1 MEITTPTRETRP
13 RGRQPV
19 NVLTPAFVRN
29 VARAPLRRRAANHLQ
44 VVHNA

>member
-1 MEITTPTRETRP
+1 MEITTPTREARP

-29 VARAPLRRRAANHLQ
+29 VARAGRYGDGRSQSRSSH
-44 VVHNA
+44 